1 MNLPDLLAL
10 LKQWILLPDINL
22 VSMTWQIGN
31 SVLNKCKFNDLE
43 VFYFASD
50 KVKGTLLTLH
60 LFSLLKLN
68 CMIFL

>member
-31 SVLNKCKFNDLE
+31 SVLNKGKFNDLE

-50 KVKGTLLTLH
+50 KVKGTRLTLH
-60 LFSLLKLN
+60 LFSFLKLN